1 MRRVTAF
8 PVPRRILFLLLAALS
23 SADQPALG
31 SVLNGRVTMTGSIT
45 TSACT
50 MRVDSQ
56 DQTIDMGQL
65 SLAKLVDGETTIQKA
80 FRIYIED
87 CARTQTAVGGGGG
100 GAKGSH
106 PFAITFEGDSES
118 HLFLAKGSARGIA
131 MRLHDSNGNVV
142 LPAASRREYMPPSG
156 DTTLNYLLSLQGTG
170 QALKAGNYQIT
181 VRLRMHYF

>member
-1 MRRVTAF
+1 MRRFKAIPAPSRT
-8 PVPRRILFLLLAALS
+8 RFLLLAALS
-23 SADQPALG
+23 LASQQALG
-31 SVLNGRVTMTGSIT
+31 NVLNGRVTMTGSIA

-65 SLAKLVDGETTIQKA
+65 ALAKLVDGESTVRKA

-87 CARTQTAVGGGGG
+87 CARSQTAGS
-100 GAKGSH
+100 GAKGS
-106 PFAITFEGDSES
+106 PSFAITFEGDSES
-118 HLFLAKGSARGIA
+118 HLFLATGTARGIA
-131 MRLHDSNGNVV
+131 MRLHDSNGTVI
-142 LPAASRREYMPPSG
+142 LPGASRREYLSPSG
-156 DTTLNYLLSLQGTG
+156 DTTLSYLLSLQGTG